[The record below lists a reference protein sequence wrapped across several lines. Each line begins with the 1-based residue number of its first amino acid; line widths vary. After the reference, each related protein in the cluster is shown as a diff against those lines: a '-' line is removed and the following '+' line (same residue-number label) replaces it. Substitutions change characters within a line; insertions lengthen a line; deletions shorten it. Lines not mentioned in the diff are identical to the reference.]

1 MPRRFRRYS
10 KKSSKRYYK
19 RYRTN
24 NKKLWSSI
32 KSINRK
38 LDAEPKKLDIMRSF
52 LSNDIGAGT
61 AYSWS

>member
-10 KKSSKRYYK
+10 KRGYK
-19 RYRTN
+19 RRYRRYRSS

-38 LDAEPKKLDIMRSF
+38 LDAEPKKLDIVKSLLSTNIGVGSSYSF
-52 LSNDIGAGT
+52 
-61 AYSWS
+61 

>member
-19 RYRTN
+19 RYKSSNR
-24 NKKLWSSI
+24 KLWASI

-38 LDAEPKKLDIMRSF
+38 IDAEPKKLDIVKSL
-52 LSNDIGAGT
+52 LSTDTGEGT
-61 AYSWS
+61 EFSW

>member
-10 KKSSKRYYK
+10 KRHYKRYYK
-19 RYRTN
+19 RTKSN

-38 LDAEPKKLDIMRSF
+38 LDAEPKKLDIVKSL
-52 LSNDIGAGT
+52 LSTDIGSGT
-61 AYSWS
+61 AYSW

>member
-19 RYRTN
+19 RYKS
-24 NKKLWSSI
+24 NKKLWASI

-38 LDAEPKKLDIMRSF
+38 LDAEPKKLDIVKNL
-52 LSNDIGAGT
+52 LSTDTGEGSDF
-61 AYSWS
+61 SW

>member
-19 RYRTN
+19 RYKS
-24 NKKLWSSI
+24 NKKLWASI

-38 LDAEPKKLDIMRSF
+38 LDAEPKKLDIVKSL
-52 LSNDIGAGT
+52 LSNDIG
-61 AYSWS
+61 

>member
-19 RYRTN
+19 RYKS
-24 NKKLWSSI
+24 NKKLWASI

-38 LDAEPKKLDIMRSF
+38 LDAEPKKLDIVKSL
-52 LSNDIGAGT
+52 LSTDTGEGSDF
-61 AYSWS
+61 SW